1 MKKGIIL
8 LMIGALLLSEIAC
21 IEPNKNAEIEVKD
34 LRHYIDSVEQNRHNY
49 YQDETYWISVEKHYL
64 TEQKNIEIKAA
75 DLTTQARADYEKL
88 KVDYAALKVKYTE
101 ERTKINARIGLRNSL
116 YGDIKINDDIS
127 FMFMTAK
134 NVLSIYQTFVTT
146 VDNNKEE
153 YSREEWDEIQTLY
166 DTMNA
171 RKDEIE
177 KEITAKDK
185 KKITGQKIK
194 FIAIKA
200 LNRPVSKAKNSYKTG
215 KAKTTQ

>member
-21 IEPNKNAEIEVKD
+21 IEPNKNAEIEVKY